1 MIITAPSFNL
11 SSIGPW
17 ITLTIAAIVI
27 LLLDAFS
34 PKGGR
39 KGLFPV
45 LALLALAVAAWQTFC
60 LWGKSGTDF
69 SRMVYLDNF
78 AFYFYLIILLGAALT
93 LLLSPHYLEDFG
105 KNLGEYYALVLF
117 ATVGMLL
124 MAASAHLI
132 MIFLGLEIMSIAV
145 YVLAGFFREDPRSN
159 EAALKYLVLGAF
171 SSGFLLFGM
180 AMLYGAAGGTLYLP
194 ELAAK
199 LSTFAALT
207 RPLTLLGLALIIVGF
222 GFKVAAVP
230 FHMWIPDVYE
240 GAPTNVTAFMA
251 VGVKAAAFAA
261 FARVLFVAFPN
272 FTVEWNMVLW
282 VLAVVTMTLGNVV
295 AIAQTNIKRMLAYSS
310 IAHAGYLMVALVAAN
325 QLGAVSLLY
334 YLLAYTIMNIGA
346 FAVVILVGRK
356 KDAYLNIYDYSGLG
370 FQHPALAATMT
381 IFMFALAGIPPTAG
395 FVGKFYIF
403 SAAVQAGYIWLAII
417 GVMNSLVSVYY
428 YLRITVLMYMRPAE
442 ADLGPIP
449 FTYGLTTALV
459 FTAVATLAIG
469 IFPGFFYDMAVNSVK
484 IFPALTG

>member
-1 MIITAPSFNL
+1 MTIPVPSFSL

-17 ITLTIAAIVI
+17 LTLTIAAIII
-27 LLLDAFS
+27 LLVDAFS
-34 PKGGR
+34 PKGR
-39 KGLFPV
+39 KGIFPI
-45 LALLALAVAAWQTFC
+45 LALVALAVAAWQTYC
-60 LWGKSGTDF
+60 LWGKVGVDF

-78 AFYFYLIILLGAALT
+78 AFYFYLIIILGTALT
-93 LLLSPHYLEDFG
+93 ILLSPNYLEEFG

-117 ATVGMLL
+117 AAVGMLL
-124 MAASAHLI
+124 MAASAHFI

-145 YVLAGFFREDPRSN
+145 YVLAGLFREDPRSN

-171 SSGFLLFGM
+171 ASGFLLFGM
-180 AMLYGAAGGTLYLP
+180 VMLYGAGGGTLYLS
-194 ELAAK
+194 ELASK
-199 LSTFAALT
+199 LSSYAELT

-222 GFKVAAVP
+222 GFKVASVP
-230 FHMWIPDVYE
+230 VHMWTPDVYE

-261 FARVLFVAFPN
+261 FARVMFMVFPD
-272 FTVEWNMVLW
+272 FTVQWNMVLW
-282 VLAVVTMTLGNVV
+282 VLAVATMTLGNVV

-310 IAHAGYLMVALVAAN
+310 IAHAGYLMVALVAHN

-356 KDAYLNIYDYSGLG
+356 KDSYLNIYDYSGLG
-370 FQHPALAATMT
+370 FQHPALAATMA
-381 IFMFALAGIPPTAG
+381 IFMLALAGIPPTAG

-403 SAAVQAGYIWLAII
+403 SAAVKAGYIWLAII

-442 ADLGPIP
+442 AELGPIP
-449 FTYGLTTALV
+449 FTYGLTFAVAL
-459 FTAVATLAIG
+459 TAVATLAIG

-484 IFPALTG
+484 IFPGLAG

>member
-1 MIITAPSFNL
+1 MTIPVPSFSL

-17 ITLTIAAIVI
+17 LTLTIAAIII
-27 LLLDAFS
+27 LLVDAFS
-34 PKGGR
+34 PKGR
-39 KGLFPV
+39 KGIFPI
-45 LALLALAVAAWQTFC
+45 LALVALAVAAWQTYC
-60 LWGKSGTDF
+60 LWGKVGVDF

-78 AFYFYLIILLGAALT
+78 AFYFYLIIILGTALT
-93 LLLSPHYLEDFG
+93 ILLSPNYLEEFG

-117 ATVGMLL
+117 DAVGMLL
-124 MAASAHLI
+124 MAASAHFI

-145 YVLAGFFREDPRSN
+145 YVLAGLFREDPRSN

-171 SSGFLLFGM
+171 ASGFLLFGM
-180 AMLYGAAGGTLYLP
+180 VMLYGAGGGTLYLS
-194 ELAAK
+194 ELASK
-199 LSTFAALT
+199 LSSYAELT

-222 GFKVAAVP
+222 GFKVASVP
-230 FHMWIPDVYE
+230 FHMWTPDVYE

-261 FARVLFVAFPN
+261 FARVMFMVFPD
-272 FTVEWNMVLW
+272 FTVQWNMVLW
-282 VLAVVTMTLGNVV
+282 VLAVATMTLGNVV

-310 IAHAGYLMVALVAAN
+310 IAHAGYLMVALVAHN

-356 KDAYLNIYDYSGLG
+356 KDSYLNIYDYSGLG
-370 FQHPALAATMT
+370 FQHPALAATMA
-381 IFMFALAGIPPTAG
+381 IFMLALAGIPPTAG

-403 SAAVQAGYIWLAII
+403 SAAVKAGYIWLAII

-442 ADLGPIP
+442 AELGPIP
-449 FTYGLTTALV
+449 FTYGLTFAVAL
-459 FTAVATLAIG
+459 TAVATLAIG

-484 IFPALTG
+484 IFPGLAG

>member
-1 MIITAPSFNL
+1 MTIPIPSFNL

-17 ITLTIAAIVI
+17 LTLTIAAIII
-27 LLLDAFS
+27 LLVDAFS
-34 PKGGR
+34 PRGR
-39 KGLFPV
+39 KGIFPI
-45 LALLALAVAAWQTFC
+45 LALLALTVAAWQTYC
-60 LWGKSGTDF
+60 LWGERGVDF

-78 AFYFYLIILLGAALT
+78 AFYFYLIIILGTALT
-93 LLLSPHYLEDFG
+93 ILLSPQYLEEFG

-117 ATVGMLL
+117 ASVGMLL
-124 MAASAHLI
+124 MAASAHFI

-145 YVLAGFFREDPRSN
+145 YVLAGLFREDPRSN

-171 SSGFLLFGM
+171 ASGFLLFGM
-180 AMLYGAAGGTLYLP
+180 AFLYGAAGGTLYLS
-194 ELAAK
+194 ELARK
-199 LSTFAALT
+199 LTTFATLT
-207 RPLTLLGLALIIVGF
+207 KPLTLLGLALIIVGF
-222 GFKVAAVP
+222 GFKVASVP
-230 FHMWIPDVYE
+230 FHMWTPDVYE

-261 FARVLFVAFPN
+261 FARVMFEVFPA
-272 FTVEWNMVLW
+272 FTVQWNMVLW
-282 VLAVVTMTLGNVV
+282 VLAVATMTLGNVV

-310 IAHAGYLMVALVAAN
+310 IAHAGYLLVALVAAN

-346 FAVVILVGRK
+346 FGVVILVGRK
-356 KDAYLNIYDYSGLG
+356 KDSYLNIYDYSGLG
-370 FQHPALAATMT
+370 FQHPALAATMA

-403 SAAVQAGYIWLAII
+403 SAAVQGGYIWLAII
-417 GVMNSLVSVYY
+417 GVLNSLVSVYY

-442 ADLGPIP
+442 AELGPIP
-449 FTYGLTTALV
+449 FTYGLTAAVAVTA
-459 FTAVATLAIG
+459 FATLAIG

-484 IFPALTG
+484 IFPGLAG

>member
-1 MIITAPSFNL
+1 MTIPVPSFSL

-17 ITLTIAAIVI
+17 LTLTIAAIII
-27 LLLDAFS
+27 LLVDAFS
-34 PKGGR
+34 PKGR
-39 KGLFPV
+39 KGIFPI
-45 LALLALAVAAWQTFC
+45 LALVALAVAAWQTYC
-60 LWGKSGTDF
+60 LWGKVGVDF

-78 AFYFYLIILLGAALT
+78 AFYFYLIIILGTALT
-93 LLLSPHYLEDFG
+93 VLLSPNYLEEFD

-117 ATVGMLL
+117 AAVGMLL
-124 MAASAHLI
+124 MAASAHFI

-145 YVLAGFFREDPRSN
+145 YVLAGLFREDPRSN

-171 SSGFLLFGM
+171 ASGFLLFGM
-180 AMLYGAAGGTLYLP
+180 VMLYGAGGGTLYLS
-194 ELAAK
+194 ELASK
-199 LSTFAALT
+199 LSSYAELT

-222 GFKVAAVP
+222 GFKVASVP
-230 FHMWIPDVYE
+230 FHMWTPDVYE

-261 FARVLFVAFPN
+261 FARVMFMVFPD
-272 FTVEWNMVLW
+272 FTVQWNMVLW
-282 VLAVVTMTLGNVV
+282 VLAVATMTLGNVV
-295 AIAQTNIKRMLAYSS
+295 AIAQTNIKRMLASSS
-310 IAHAGYLMVALVAAN
+310 IAHAGYLMVALVAHN

-356 KDAYLNIYDYSGLG
+356 KDSYLNIYDYSGLG
-370 FQHPALAATMT
+370 FQHPALAATMA

-403 SAAVQAGYIWLAII
+403 SAAVKAGYIWLAII

-442 ADLGPIP
+442 AELGPIP
-449 FTYGLTTALV
+449 FTYGLTFAVAL
-459 FTAVATLAIG
+459 TAVATLAIG

-484 IFPALTG
+484 IFPGLTG